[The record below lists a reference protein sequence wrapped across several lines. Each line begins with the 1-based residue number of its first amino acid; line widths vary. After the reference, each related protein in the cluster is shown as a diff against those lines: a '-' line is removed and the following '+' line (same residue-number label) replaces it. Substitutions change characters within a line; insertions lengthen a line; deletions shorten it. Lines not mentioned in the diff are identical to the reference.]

1 MGADDKQRER
11 SLKVFAELK
20 DACKKV
26 IGEGGESSYYQVL
39 GRFGVQHANE
49 FKSTK
54 PARECAA
61 FIFSRLKEIQADQA
75 KPADQPTDAPPVTD
89 EWGEV
94 AQ

>member
-1 MGADDKQRER
+1 
-11 SLKVFAELK
+11 
-20 DACKKV
+20 V

-61 FIFSRLKEIQADQA
+61 FIFTRLKEIQAEA
-75 KPADQPTDAPPVTD
+75 KPADQPTDAPPA
-89 EWGEV
+89 EEGWEEPR
-94 AQ
+94 